1 MNDVQLGLPKK
12 LVSSLKEHSAHIK
25 TLRMTVGLLS
35 LALALS
41 LGALYK
47 AMDDI
52 TIYIPPDLSDGAAM
66 KSGDVPK
73 GTVLTNAAYLW
84 TEFNTWM
91 KDGNKDAF
99 SNLTAYQNYF
109 GSDFRQQ
116 MRDQYNDLFKKGDL
130 NRIRRLTLAPGTLS
144 EFDNR
149 VITKVR
155 GKSWVVLLDVIVE
168 DFYLGEPLQKLQVRY
183 PLVVERVNTTAD
195 QNPIGMMIVGLNGS
209 PKVIKDK
216 S

>member
-1 MNDVQLGLPKK
+1 
-12 LVSSLKEHSAHIK
+12 
-25 TLRMTVGLLS
+25 
-35 LALALS
+35 
-41 LGALYK
+41 
-47 AMDDI
+47 
-52 TIYIPPDLSDGAAM
+52 
-66 KSGDVPK
+66 
-73 GTVLTNAAYLW
+73 
-84 TEFNTWM
+84 M